1 MKQTNKTRNMI
12 ATAMFMTLTIVMMY
26 TPLGTLRLPIVSVTI
41 AHIPA
46 IVAALT
52 LGLSSG
58 IFVSLSF
65 ALTSLFIALTAPT
78 SILDPFFV
86 NPLVSVLPRVLI
98 PVAAYS
104 VSKLF
109 EKDSKFG
116 IMASALLANLTN
128 TFGVYFMLYIVYAQD
143 IFDKTGTPAFDYIL
157 GAISISTILKSIVV
171 VLIVTP
177 SVFALRRVIKRY

>member
-1 MKQTNKTRNMI
+1 M
-12 ATAMFMTLTIVMMY
+12 
-26 TPLGTLRLPIVSVTI
+26 
-41 AHIPA
+41 
-46 IVAALT
+46 
-52 LGLSSG
+52 
-58 IFVSLSF
+58 
-65 ALTSLFIALTAPT
+65 
-78 SILDPFFV
+78 
-86 NPLVSVLPRVLI
+86 
-98 PVAAYS
+98 
-104 VSKLF
+104 SKLF

-143 IFDKTGTPAFDYIL
+143 IFDKTGTPAFNYIL